1 MIYSDHYIKILVFCL
16 TERFIAV
23 CAPNNFHDPDVSR
36 ILMCQVPVLDSN
48 VLRYF

>member
-1 MIYSDHYIKILVFCL
+1 MIYSDHYIKILVFC
-16 TERFIAV
+16 FIAV